1 MTTAFV
7 VTGAIVLIAAV
18 AVVVWFFTG
27 RRPPRLDPR
36 SERLIESLVQLQRDN
51 PRRATEVFAR
61 ALVRAGLVWEKD
73 LQTGGTSAQAERQ
86 QPFRDSRR
94 DQPQRQ
100 NFSRNE
106 QRVEVRAAAQQ
117 ATQRPEVRDT
127 RTSERAQPPAASGD
141 KTGSPPQPAAHS
153 SRRRRRR
160 RPSGTREPQPG
171 TSQQQ
176 TTTPPPDKK

>member
-7 VTGAIVLIAAV
+7 VTGAIILIAAV

-73 LQTGGTSAQAERQ
+73 LQTGGTSAQTDRQ
-86 QPFRDSRR
+86 QPYRDSRR

-100 NFSRNE
+100 HPSRND
-106 QRVEVRAAAQQ
+106 QRVEVRAPAQQ
-117 ATQRPEVRDT
+117 AAQRPEVRDT
-127 RTSERAQPPAASGD
+127 RTGERTESSAASGD
-141 KTGSPPQPAAHS
+141 KTGSPPQPATHS

-160 RPSGTREPQPG
+160 RPSGTREQQPG
-171 TSQQQ
+171 ATPQQ
-176 TTTPPPDKK
+176 TTTPPPDQA

>member
-73 LQTGGTSAQAERQ
+73 L
-86 QPFRDSRR
+86 
-94 DQPQRQ
+94 
-100 NFSRNE
+100 
-106 QRVEVRAAAQQ
+106 
-117 ATQRPEVRDT
+117 
-127 RTSERAQPPAASGD
+127 
-141 KTGSPPQPAAHS
+141 
-153 SRRRRRR
+153 
-160 RPSGTREPQPG
+160 
-171 TSQQQ
+171 
-176 TTTPPPDKK
+176 

>member
-1 MTTAFV
+1 MTAAFV
-7 VTGAIVLIAAV
+7 ITGAIVLIAAV
-18 AVVVWFFTG
+18 AVIVWFFTG

-73 LQTGGTSAQAERQ
+73 IQTGGASAQTERQ
-86 QPFRDSRR
+86 LPYRESRR

-100 NFSRNE
+100 NFPRNE
-106 QRVEVRAAAQQ
+106 QRVEVRASAQQ
-117 ATQRPEVRDT
+117 AAQRPEIRDT
-127 RTSERAQPPAASGD
+127 RTGERAGSPAASGD
-141 KTGSPPQPAAHS
+141 KTGSPQPATHS

-160 RPSGTREPQPG
+160 RPSGTREQQPG
-171 TSQQQ
+171 GPPQQ
-176 TTTPPPDKK
+176 TTAPPSDQA